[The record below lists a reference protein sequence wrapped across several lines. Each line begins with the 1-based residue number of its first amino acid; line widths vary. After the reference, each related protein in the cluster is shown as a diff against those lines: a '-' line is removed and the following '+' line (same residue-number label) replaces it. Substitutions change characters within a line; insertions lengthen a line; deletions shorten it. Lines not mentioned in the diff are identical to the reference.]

1 MEDNDT
7 GCDAKRAASP
17 WKTNLVR
24 EGTENQ
30 GTWEQPKWDTRGT
43 ICISN
48 VQLSFFFAIFCHHP
62 IHRPVNQLFQLRV
75 VCLAAASAFSAR
87 ASSCPGPEGAEELA

>member
-1 MEDNDT
+1 MQKERLVHGRQT
-7 GCDAKRAASP
+7 
-17 WKTNLVR
+17 LFVR
-24 EGTENQ
+24 ERRTRAPGSNQSGTPGAQSVSQMFNYH
-30 GTWEQPKWDTRGT
+30 
-43 ICISN
+43 
-48 VQLSFFFAIFCHHP
+48 FFFAIFCHHS

>member
-1 MEDNDT
+1 MAPAAMQKEWLVHDRQTLFVKELGT
-7 GCDAKRAASP
+7 GVP
-17 WKTNLVR
+17 
-24 EGTENQ
+24 G
-30 GTWEQPKWDTRGT
+30 
-43 ICISN
+43 SN
-48 VQLSFFFAIFCHHP
+48 SEVGRPMHHLYLKCSIIIFFLPFFCRHS